1 VAWLNVTIG
10 HGTNVVGIGLA
21 RIIENDEYASL
32 IGTSSFIKSNTSGA
46 RFELNWPRKD
56 LLDRAKSIRTSL
68 YGGIRPSFARISS
81 SDRVHYSARD
91 RTGRHG
97 KTRPGSAL
105 ELRRQRTTRPF
116 MIMNRRRFAA
126 GSVAALL
133 TSVGG
138 TQIGCTTS
146 PSGWRAP
153 SVQRIFAPRPVATNP
168 LAVPSADF
176 EFLWNKTVAVV
187 DKYFDIESE
196 NRLART
202 IKTQPQSAAT
212 VLEPWAFDSV
222 KIEDRVEASMQTIR
236 RSAIIHIDPAPNGGF
251 LVKVEVYKF
260 LEDMIKPDRQAA
272 GRAVFSNDFPVNR
285 TREIVGPVPAP
296 VGWIQRGRDL
306 DLEQAILAGIRDAL
320 FL

>member
-1 VAWLNVTIG
+1 
-10 HGTNVVGIGLA
+10 
-21 RIIENDEYASL
+21 
-32 IGTSSFIKSNTSGA
+32 
-46 RFELNWPRKD
+46 
-56 LLDRAKSIRTSL
+56 
-68 YGGIRPSFARISS
+68 
-81 SDRVHYSARD
+81 
-91 RTGRHG
+91 
-97 KTRPGSAL
+97 
-105 ELRRQRTTRPF
+105 
-116 MIMNRRRFAA
+116 MIMTRRRFAA
-126 GSVAALL
+126 GSVAALF

-138 TQIGCTTS
+138 SQIACTTS

-153 SVQRIFAPRPVATNP
+153 SVERIFAPRPVATNP

-176 EFLWNKTVAVV
+176 EHLWNKTVAVV

-202 IKTQPQSAAT
+202 IKTQPQMGAT
-212 VLEPWAFDSV
+212 ILEPWAFDSV
-222 KIEDRVEASMQTIR
+222 KIEDRVEASLQTIR
-236 RSAIIHIDPAPNGGF
+236 RVAIVHIDPAPTGGF

-272 GRAVFSNDFPVNR
+272 GRAVFTNDFPVNR

-296 VGWIQRGRDL
+296 LGWIQRGRDL